1 MNKKKPMAAKR
12 PVGSKPTPSL
22 KAPITSTANPL
33 KWIPIEKN
41 FPLKPYVKE
50 ALTKLTSAGF
60 SAYLVGGA
68 VRDFLLGM
76 PIKDFDLATDAN
88 PDEIIGLF
96 PNAVTVG
103 KAFGVLKVPVLGDA
117 GDPELLEIA
126 TFREDA
132 EYADFRHPKSVRFA
146 GPAEDAS
153 RRDFTINGLFYDP
166 ETRRILDCV
175 GGFADLQAK
184 RLRAI
189 GDPSARLKEDALR
202 VLRAVRFAVRFG
214 FKIEEATWAAL
225 LENARFTRKVSAER
239 VRDEIS
245 MMLKGRRPAEA
256 VAMLRDLGV
265 ASLWIPEIAKVKS
278 VVFSAMDEDAS
289 PRSTALV
296 FAAALSEIGGEEPEK
311 LLQGASDRLR
321 LSGDEKKRVIDLVTN
336 LSKFNDAFQM
346 REATL
351 KRWVMEPFFDE
362 LLQLHRAVSRASDG
376 NLMAYQFLKKL
387 REELLIAPDDDK
399 LLSGNDL
406 IQLGFAPGPHFS
418 DIIRIVDDLQ
428 LEGKL
433 QSKDAALEFVVKHF
447 VR

>member
-1 MNKKKPMAAKR
+1 MSKKKPMAAKR

-22 KAPITSTANPL
+22 KAPTTLTANPL

-60 SAYLVGGA
+60 VAYLVGGA

-76 PIKDFDLATDAN
+76 PIKDFDLATDAS
-88 PDEIIGLF
+88 PDEIVELF

-103 KAFGVLKVPVLGDA
+103 KAFGVLKIPVETESG
-117 GDPELLEIA
+117 GSEILEIA

-132 EYADFRHPKSVRFA
+132 EYSDFRHPKSVRFA

-166 ETRRILDCV
+166 KTQRILDCV

-189 GDPSARLKEDALR
+189 GDPASRLKEDALR

-214 FKIEEATWAAL
+214 FKIEEETWTAL
-225 LENARFTRKVSAER
+225 VANARFTRKVSAER
-239 VRDEIS
+239 VRDEIFL
-245 MMLKGRRPAEA
+245 MLKGRHPAAA
-256 VAMLRDLGV
+256 VAMLRELGV
-265 ASLWIPEIAKVKS
+265 ASLWIPEIAKVKP
-278 VVFSAMDEDAS
+278 VVFAAMDEDPA
-289 PRSTALV
+289 PRSIALV
-296 FAAALSEIGGEEPEK
+296 FAAALSEIGGDDPEK
-311 LLQGASDRLR
+311 LLQSASDRLR
-321 LSGDEKKRVIDLVTN
+321 LSGDEKKRVIDLVMN
-336 LSKFNDAFQM
+336 LPKFNDAFQM

-376 NLMAYQFLKKL
+376 NLMAYQFLKKV
-387 REELLIAPDDDK
+387 REEVLLTPSDDK
-399 LLSGNDL
+399 LLTGNDL

-418 DIIRIVDDLQ
+418 DMIRIVDDLQ
-428 LEGKL
+428 LERKL
-433 QSKDAALEFVVKHF
+433 ETKDAALEYVVKHF